1 MSSDSDEFSDE
12 DYNPDKDV
20 SAAGSELESDD
31 EVEDDLPEDSSEE
44 KNTNTGKTKGK
55 RVSLSNTSR
64 SRKKPKLSEEA
75 KEAVEE
81 KPGPDDEE
89 AEKRRADALW
99 ADFLGGDTEE
109 PKEEKKQQPKGV
121 KVEPEEKEKE
131 KKTTPVP
138 EKKKEPVIIKEIFEF
153 AGEQVVVEKE
163 VKEPAST
170 SSSSRSAGQRKFPTG
185 RASGGLGGGLG
196 SILGNLNK
204 KNKISTLEKTKLD
217 WDRFK
222 SAEGIAEDLNTHNRG
237 KDGYLERQDFLQ
249 RTDVRQFEIERS
261 MRQTTRSNR

>member
-20 SAAGSELESDD
+20 SVAGSELESDD
-31 EVEDDLPEDSSEE
+31 EVEDDQPEDSSEE
-44 KNTNTGKTKGK
+44 SKQTGKSKGK
-55 RVSLSNTSR
+55 RASLANSSR
-64 SRKKPKLSEEA
+64 SKKKVKLSQEE
-75 KEAVEE
+75 EE
-81 KPGPDDEE
+81 KESPENEPGQDADEE

-99 ADFLGGDTEE
+99 ADFLGGDTEA
-109 PKEEKKQQPKGV
+109 PKEEKQEQKQPQVLK
-121 KVEPEEKEKE
+121 KVEE
-131 KKTTPVP
+131 KKVTP
-138 EKKKEPVIIKEIFEF
+138 EKKNEPVIIKEIFEF

-163 VKEPAST
+163 VKEPANT
-170 SSSSRSAGQRKFPTG
+170 SSSSGFQRGCPIARSSA
-185 RASGGLGGGLG
+185 LG
-196 SILGNLNK
+196 SILGTLNK

-222 SAEGIAEDLNTHNRG
+222 SSEGITEDLNTHNRG